1 MLQPLKHVRRGK
13 RFWSQGEPLIWATG
27 AALTAILLATALLL
41 GVVLVNG
48 LGTFWPSRVA
58 LVQLADGRRVLGQWL
73 RTAENT
79 DTKITSVQLKTGNRE
94 IDPARE
100 DFHWYK
106 LDDVRRTTYPAEVFV
121 LERLENGN
129 FYGFFQDLQLRGSA
143 LRQLPAAGQDPQS
156 RLQAAIRAVRR
167 QQQSELG
174 PLAARLAPLT
184 YQIHSLE
191 LAEAGAEHRRKL
203 LAAQGESTWPQ
214 RDSLKVAIDDI
225 KRRRAVLQKESED
238 LSRRQQER
246 KRAIDEHLALF
257 TDASGQRIKIPL
269 VSIVRFTNPNSM
281 GWFAK
286 AGYYLER
293 IRELVCDPPR
303 ESNTEG
309 GLFPAIFGTVMLV
322 FLMALA
328 SFPLGVLAGVY
339 LGEYA
344 KEGFLVRLV
353 RVGVNNLAGIPSI
366 VYGMF
371 GLGFFI
377 YFLGQRIDAWLFP
390 GLQVFS
396 TGGILWA
403 SLTLGLLTIPVVI
416 VSTEEALRTIP
427 RGIREGSY
435 ALGATKFQTL
445 LRVLVPI
452 ASPGIMTGFI
462 LAMARAAGEVAPLM
476 ITGVIK
482 SAPDLPL
489 DGRFPFFHVERKFEH
504 LGFHIYDVGFQSPNA
519 EACKPMVYVTTLL
532 LLLIVLSLSSLAIY
546 LRNRMKKRY
555 QVRTM

>member
-48 LGTFWPSRVA
+48 LGTFWPARVA
-58 LVQLADGRRVLGQWL
+58 LVRLADGRRVLGEWL
-73 RTAENT
+73 RTTENT
-79 DTKITSVQLKTGNRE
+79 DTKVTSVQLKTGNRE

-106 LDDVRRTTYPAEVFV
+106 LDELRGTTYPADVFV
-121 LERLENGN
+121 LERQENGN
-129 FYGFFQDLQLRGSA
+129 FYGFFRGVRLSDV
-143 LRQLPAAGQDPQS
+143 AAGTPPVAGQNPPS
-156 RLQAAIRAVRR
+156 VLQAAILAVRR
-167 QQQSELG
+167 QQQAELD
-174 PLAARLAPLT
+174 PLAARLVPLT

-191 LAEAGAEHRRKL
+191 LAETADEHRRTL
-203 LAAQGESTWPQ
+203 LAASGESTRPQ
-214 RDSLKVAIDDI
+214 RDRLSAAIGDFQ
-225 KRRRAVLQKESED
+225 RRRAVLQKESEE
-238 LSRRQQER
+238 LSRQQQER
-246 KRAIDEHLALF
+246 KRAIDENLALF
-257 TDASGQRIKIPL
+257 TDASGGMVKIPL
-269 VSIVRFTNPNSM
+269 VSIVRFTNPNAM

-353 RVGVNNLAGIPSI
+353 RIGVNNLAGIPSI

-377 YFLGQRIDAWLFP
+377 YFLGQRIDAWWFP

-489 DGRFPFFHVERKFEH
+489 DGHFPFFHVERKFEH

-532 LLLIVLSLSSLAIY
+532 LLLIVLCLSSLAIY

-555 QVRTM
+555 QTRTM

>member
-1 MLQPLKHVRRGK
+1 M
-13 RFWSQGEPLIWATG
+13 
-27 AALTAILLATALLL
+27 
-41 GVVLVNG
+41 
-48 LGTFWPSRVA
+48 
-58 LVQLADGRRVLGQWL
+58 AD
-73 RTAENT
+73 A
-79 DTKITSVQLKTGNRE
+79 S
-94 IDPARE
+94 
-100 DFHWYK
+100 
-106 LDDVRRTTYPAEVFV
+106 
-121 LERLENGN
+121 
-129 FYGFFQDLQLRGSA
+129 
-143 LRQLPAAGQDPQS
+143 
-156 RLQAAIRAVRR
+156 
-167 QQQSELG
+167 
-174 PLAARLAPLT
+174 
-184 YQIHSLE
+184 
-191 LAEAGAEHRRKL
+191 AEHQRRL
-203 LAAQGESTWPQ
+203 LAAGGESTRPQ
-214 RDSLKVAIDDI
+214 RQRLKAAIDDI
-225 KRRRAVLQKESED
+225 QRRRAVLQKESEQ

-246 KRAIDEHLALF
+246 KRAIDENLALF
-257 TDASGQRIKIPL
+257 TDASGQTVKIPL
-269 VSIVRFTNPNSM
+269 VSIVRFSTPNAM

-293 IRELVCDPPR
+293 IRELLCDPPR

-344 KEGFLVRLV
+344 KEGLLVRLV

-377 YFLGQRIDAWLFP
+377 YFVGQRIDAWLFP

-555 QVRTM
+555 QMRTM

>member
-1 MLQPLKHVRRGK
+1 MLQPLKHVRRGR

-27 AALTAILLATALLL
+27 AALAAILLSTALLL

-48 LGTFWPSRVA
+48 LGTFWPARVA
-58 LVQLADGRRVLGQWL
+58 LVQLAGGRQVLGQWL
-73 RTAENT
+73 RTAENS
-79 DTKITSVQLKTGNRE
+79 DTKVTSVQLKTGNRE

-121 LERLENGN
+121 LERQENGN
-129 FYGFFQDLQLRGSA
+129 FYGFFQGVELRG
-143 LRQLPAAGQDPQS
+143 PAAGQSPAAGLDGPG
-156 RLQAAIRAVRR
+156 RLQAALGDVRR
-167 QQQSELG
+167 QQQSELD
-174 PLAARLAPLT
+174 PLAARLVPLT

-191 LAEAGAEHRRKL
+191 LAQTRAEHQRRL
-203 LAAQGESTWPQ
+203 LAAQGERTRPE
-214 RDSLKVAIDDI
+214 RERLKATIEDI
-225 KRRRAVLQKESED
+225 QRRRAALQTESED
-238 LSRRQQER
+238 LSRRQQAL
-246 KRAIDEHLALF
+246 KRTIDENLALF
-257 TDASGQRIKIPL
+257 TDASGRTVKIPL
-269 VSIVRFTNPNSM
+269 VSIVRFTNPNAM
-281 GWFAK
+281 GWLAK

-293 IRELVCDPPR
+293 IRELLCDPPR

-328 SFPLGVLAGVY
+328 SFPLGVLAGIY